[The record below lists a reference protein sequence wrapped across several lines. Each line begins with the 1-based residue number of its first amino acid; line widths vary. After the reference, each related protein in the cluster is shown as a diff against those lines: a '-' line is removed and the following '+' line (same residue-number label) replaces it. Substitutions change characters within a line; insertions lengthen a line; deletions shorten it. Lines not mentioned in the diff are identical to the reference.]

1 MIPAEPIALRRDCEA
16 ILIPSGERT
25 ALPAGRPVSITHA
38 LGGAYTVDA
47 GGFLARIEGK
57 DADALGLEAPL
68 AAAPAPAAGSGQ
80 AGAAD
85 EALVWKQLRT
95 CYDPEIPVN
104 IVELGLIYDLQVAPH
119 PDGGIKV
126 EVKMTLTAPG
136 CGMGPMIVEDVQRK
150 IMDVPGVTEAN
161 VELAWDP
168 PWNQGMM
175 TEAARL
181 ELGLM

>member
-1 MIPAEPIALRRDCEA
+1 MTVTEPIALRRDCVA
-16 ILIPSGERT
+16 ILIPSGEKT
-25 ALPAGRPVSITHA
+25 ALPAGRPVVITQS

-47 GGFLARIEGK
+47 GGFLARIESR
-57 DADALGLEAPL
+57 DADALGLAPIAEAAPL
-68 AAAPAPAAGSGQ
+68 PAPAASPGV
-80 AGAAD
+80 
-85 EALVWKQLRT
+85 EAEESHIWKQLRT

-104 IVELGLIYDLQVAPH
+104 IVELGLIYDLHLAPH
-119 PDGGIKV
+119 PDGGSKV
-126 EVKMTLTAPG
+126 DIKMTLTAPG

-150 IMDVPGVTEAN
+150 VMEVPGVTETN

-175 TEAARL
+175 SEAARL